1 MTVMVQDMDRFNEI
15 NEVYKQYF
23 TPPYPARSCF
33 QVAKLPRGVNVEIE
47 GIAVTNCTVC
57 NKRE

>member
-1 MTVMVQDMDRFNEI
+1 MTVMVQDMDKFSEI

-47 GIAVTNCTVC
+47 GIAMKNC
-57 NKRE
+57 